1 MQILVIA
8 AKEAEIKPTVEFMAA
23 YYPTATHIQF
33 AYTDI
38 GLTAATFSIT
48 RLALTQPPDLIIQ
61 AGIAGSFETGYQLGE
76 VVLIDIEQ
84 QADLGVIENAQW
96 KNIFDLQLT
105 DENEAPYKKGLLPN
119 PYINHFNF
127 LGIRKVTG
135 ISVNTISTDTAT
147 ITRMQQ
153 GSPAPVV
160 ESMEGA
166 ALHFVGGQLQIPF
179 VQLRSLSNQ
188 VGERDKSQ
196 WHFTQAIQSLNA
208 KLIELLIHLQ
218 QHPISF
224 TANLPA

>member
-8 AKEAEIKPTVEFMAA
+8 AKEAEIKPSVEFMAA
-23 YYPTATHIQF
+23 HYPTAAHIHY
-33 AYTDI
+33 AYTDV

-48 RLALTQPPDLIIQ
+48 RLALTQAPDLIIQ
-61 AGIAGSFETGYQLGE
+61 AGIAGSFETGYQPGE
-76 VVLIDIEQ
+76 VVLIDTEQ
-84 QADLGVIENAQW
+84 QADLGVLENAQW

-127 LGIRKVTG
+127 LGIRKVAG

-153 GSPAPVV
+153 GSPAPVI

-166 ALHFVGGQLQIPF
+166 ALHFVGRQLQIPF
-179 VQLRSLSNQ
+179 VQLRSMSNQ
-188 VGERDKSQ
+188 VGERDKSR

-224 TANLPA
+224 TANLPE

>member
-8 AKEAEIKPTVEFMAA
+8 AKEAEIKPTVEFIAA
-23 YYPTATHIQF
+23 HYPTAAHIHF

-48 RLALTQPPDLIIQ
+48 RLALTQPTDLIIQ
-61 AGIAGSFETGYQLGE
+61 AGIAGSFENGYQPGE
-76 VVLIDIEQ
+76 VVLIDTEQ
-84 QADLGVIENAQW
+84 QADLGVFENEQW

-105 DENEAPYKKGLLPN
+105 DENQTPYKKGVLPN

-127 LGIRKVTG
+127 LGIRKVAG

-147 ITRMQQ
+147 ISRIQQ
-153 GSPAPVV
+153 SYPVPV
-160 ESMEGA
+160 TESMEGA
-166 ALHFVGGQLQIPF
+166 ALHFVGRQLQIPF

-188 VGERDKSQ
+188 VGERDKSR
-196 WHFTQAIQSLNA
+196 WHFTQAILSLNA
-208 KLIELLIHLQ
+208 KLIELLTHLQ

-224 TANLPA
+224 TENLPE

>member
-8 AKEAEIKPTVEFMAA
+8 AKEAEIKPTVEFIAA
-23 YYPTATHIQF
+23 HYPTAAHIHF

-48 RLALTQPPDLIIQ
+48 RLALTQPTDLIIQ
-61 AGIAGSFETGYQLGE
+61 AGIAGSFENGYQPGE
-76 VVLIDIEQ
+76 VVLIDTEQ
-84 QADLGVIENAQW
+84 QADLGVFENEQW

-105 DENEAPYKKGLLPN
+105 DENQTPYKKGVLPN

-127 LGIRKVTG
+127 LGIRKVAG

-147 ITRMQQ
+147 ISRIQQ
-153 GSPAPVV
+153 SYPVPV
-160 ESMEGA
+160 TESMEGA
-166 ALHFVGGQLQIPF
+166 ALHFVGRQLQIPF

-188 VGERDKSQ
+188 VGERDKSR

-208 KLIELLIHLQ
+208 KLIELLTHLQ

-224 TANLPA
+224 TENLPE

>member
-8 AKEAEIKPTVEFMAA
+8 AKEAEIKPTVEFIAA
-23 YYPTATHIQF
+23 HYPSAIHIRF

-48 RLALTQPPDLIIQ
+48 RLALTQPTDLIIQ
-61 AGIAGSFETGYQLGE
+61 AGIAGSFENGYQPGE
-76 VVLIDIEQ
+76 VVLIDTEQ
-84 QADLGVIENAQW
+84 QADLGVFENEQW

-105 DENEAPYKKGLLPN
+105 DENEDPYKKGVLPN

-127 LGIRKVTG
+127 LGIRKVAG

-147 ITRMQQ
+147 ISRIQQ
-153 GSPAPVV
+153 SYPVPV
-160 ESMEGA
+160 TESMEGA
-166 ALHFVGGQLQIPF
+166 ALHFVGRQLQIPF

-188 VGERDKSQ
+188 VGERDKSR

-208 KLIELLIHLQ
+208 KLIELLTHLQ

-224 TANLPA
+224 TENLPE

>member
-8 AKEAEIKPTVEFMAA
+8 AKEAEIKPTVEFIAA
-23 YYPTATHIQF
+23 HYPTAAHIHF

-48 RLALTQPPDLIIQ
+48 RLALTQPTDLIIQ
-61 AGIAGSFETGYQLGE
+61 AGIAGSFENGYQPGE
-76 VVLIDIEQ
+76 VVLIDTEQ
-84 QADLGVIENAQW
+84 QADLGVLENEQW

-105 DENEAPYKKGLLPN
+105 DENEDPYKKGVLPN

-127 LGIRKVTG
+127 LGIRKVAG
-135 ISVNTISTDTAT
+135 ISVNTISTDPAT

-153 GSPAPVV
+153 GSPAPLI

-188 VGERDKSQ
+188 VGERDKSH
-196 WHFTQAIQSLNA
+196 WHFTQAVQSLNT
-208 KLIELLIHLQ
+208 KLIELLTHLQ

-224 TANLPA
+224 TENLPA

>member
-8 AKEAEIKPTVEFMAA
+8 AKEAEIKPTVEFIAA
-23 YYPTATHIQF
+23 HYPTATHIHF

-48 RLALTQPPDLIIQ
+48 RLALTQPTDLIIQ
-61 AGIAGSFETGYQLGE
+61 AGIAGSFENGYQPGE
-76 VVLIDIEQ
+76 VVLIDTEQ
-84 QADLGVIENAQW
+84 QADLGVFENEQW

-105 DENEAPYKKGLLPN
+105 DENEDPYKKGVLPN

-127 LGIRKVTG
+127 LGIRKVAG

-147 ITRMQQ
+147 ISRIQL
-153 GSPAPVV
+153 SYPVPV
-160 ESMEGA
+160 IESMEGA
-166 ALHFVGGQLQIPF
+166 ALHFVGRQLQIPF

-188 VGERDKSQ
+188 VGERDKSR
-196 WHFTQAIQSLNA
+196 WHFTQAIPSLNA
-208 KLIELLIHLQ
+208 KLIELLTHLQ

-224 TANLPA
+224 TENLPE

>member
-1 MQILVIA
+1 MLILVIA
-8 AKEAEIKPTVEFMAA
+8 AKEAEIKPTVEFIAA
-23 YYPTATHIQF
+23 HYPTATHIHF
-33 AYTDI
+33 AYSDI

-48 RLALTQPPDLIIQ
+48 RLALTLAPDLIIQ
-61 AGIAGSFETGYQLGE
+61 AGIAGSFETGYQPGE
-76 VVLIDIEQ
+76 VVLIDSEQ
-84 QADLGVIENAQW
+84 QADLGVLENAQW

-105 DENEAPYKKGLLPN
+105 DENQAPYKKGVLPN

-127 LGIRKVTG
+127 LGIRKVAG

-147 ITRMQQ
+147 ISRIQL
-153 GSPAPVV
+153 SYPVPV
-160 ESMEGA
+160 IESMEGA
-166 ALHFVGGQLQIPF
+166 ALHFVGRQLQIPF

-188 VGERDKSQ
+188 VGERDKSR

-208 KLIELLIHLQ
+208 KLIELLTHLQ

>member
-8 AKEAEIKPTVEFMAA
+8 AKEVEIKPSVEFMAA
-23 YYPTATHIQF
+23 HYPTAAHIHY
-33 AYTDI
+33 AYTDV

-48 RLALTQPPDLIIQ
+48 RLALTQAPDLIIQ
-61 AGIAGSFETGYQLGE
+61 AGIAGSFETGYKPGE
-76 VVLIDIEQ
+76 VVLIDAEQ
-84 QADLGVIENAQW
+84 LADLGVLENAHW

-105 DENEAPYKKGLLPN
+105 DENQAPYKKGLLPN

-127 LGIRKVTG
+127 LGIRKVAG

-147 ITRMQQ
+147 IERMQQ
-153 GSPAPVV
+153 SSPAPVI

-166 ALHFVGGQLQIPF
+166 ALHFVGRQLQIPF
-179 VQLRSLSNQ
+179 VQLRSMSNQ
-188 VGERDKSQ
+188 VGERDKSH

>member
-23 YYPTATHIQF
+23 YVPTAAQIQF

-48 RLALTQPPDLIIQ
+48 RLALTQAPDLIIQ
-61 AGIAGSFETGYQLGE
+61 AGIAGSFETGYQPGE
-76 VVLIDIEQ
+76 VVLINTEQ
-84 QADLGVIENAQW
+84 QADLGVLENAQW

-105 DENEAPYKKGLLPN
+105 DENEDPYKKGVLPN
-119 PYINHFNF
+119 PYIDHFNF
-127 LGIRKVTG
+127 LGIRKVAG
-135 ISVNTISTDTAT
+135 ISVNTISTDSAA

-153 GSPAPVV
+153 GSPAPVI

-166 ALHFVGGQLQIPF
+166 ALHFVGRQLQIPF
-179 VQLRSLSNQ
+179 LQLRSVSNQ
-188 VGERDKSQ
+188 VGERDKSC

-208 KLIELLIHLQ
+208 TLINLLTYLQ

-224 TANLPA
+224 TENLPA

>member
-8 AKEAEIKPTVEFMAA
+8 AKEAEIKPSVEFMAA
-23 YYPTATHIQF
+23 HYPTAAHIHY
-33 AYTDI
+33 AYTDV

-48 RLALTQPPDLIIQ
+48 RLALTQAPDLIIQ
-61 AGIAGSFETGYQLGE
+61 AGIAGSFETGYQPGE
-76 VVLIDIEQ
+76 VVLIDTEQ
-84 QADLGVIENAQW
+84 QADLGVLENAQW

-105 DENEAPYKKGLLPN
+105 DENEAPHKKGLLPN

-127 LGIRKVTG
+127 LGIRKVAG
-135 ISVNTISTDTAT
+135 ISVNTISTDTGT
-147 ITRMQQ
+147 IDRLQQ
-153 GSPAPVV
+153 GSPAPVI

-166 ALHFVGGQLQIPF
+166 ALHFVGRQLQIPF
-179 VQLRSLSNQ
+179 VQLRSMSNQ
-188 VGERDKSQ
+188 VGERDKSR

-224 TANLPA
+224 TANLPE

>member
-8 AKEAEIKPTVEFMAA
+8 AKEAEIEPTVEFIAA
-23 YYPTATHIQF
+23 HYPTATHIHF

-48 RLALTQPPDLIIQ
+48 RLALTQPTDLIIQ
-61 AGIAGSFETGYQLGE
+61 AGIAGSFENGYQPGE
-76 VVLIDIEQ
+76 VVLIDTEQ
-84 QADLGVIENAQW
+84 QADLGVFENEQW

-105 DENEAPYKKGLLPN
+105 DENQTPYKKGVLPN

-127 LGIRKVTG
+127 LGIRKVAG

-147 ITRMQQ
+147 ISRIQQ
-153 GSPAPVV
+153 SYPVPV
-160 ESMEGA
+160 IESMEGA
-166 ALHFVGGQLQIPF
+166 ALHFVGRQLQIPF

-188 VGERDKSQ
+188 VGERDKSR

-208 KLIELLIHLQ
+208 KLIELLTHLQ

-224 TANLPA
+224 TENLPA

>member
-8 AKEAEIKPTVEFMAA
+8 AKEAEIKPTVEFIAA
-23 YYPTATHIQF
+23 HYPTATHIHF

-48 RLALTQPPDLIIQ
+48 RLALTQPTDLIIQ
-61 AGIAGSFETGYQLGE
+61 AGIAGSFENGYQPGE
-76 VVLIDIEQ
+76 VVLIDTEQ
-84 QADLGVIENAQW
+84 QADLGVFENEQW

-105 DENEAPYKKGLLPN
+105 DENEDPYKKGVLPN

-127 LGIRKVTG
+127 LGIRKVAG

-147 ITRMQQ
+147 ISRIQL
-153 GSPAPVV
+153 SYPVPV
-160 ESMEGA
+160 IESMEGA
-166 ALHFVGGQLQIPF
+166 ALHFVGRQLQIPF

-188 VGERDKSQ
+188 VGERDKSR

-208 KLIELLIHLQ
+208 KLIELLTHLQ

-224 TANLPA
+224 TENLPE

>member
-1 MQILVIA
+1 
-8 AKEAEIKPTVEFMAA
+8 
-23 YYPTATHIQF
+23 
-33 AYTDI
+33 
-38 GLTAATFSIT
+38 
-48 RLALTQPPDLIIQ
+48 LIIQ
-61 AGIAGSFETGYQLGE
+61 AGIAGSFETGYQPGE
-76 VVLIDIEQ
+76 VVLIDTEQ
-84 QADLGVIENAQW
+84 QADLGVLENAQW

-105 DENEAPYKKGLLPN
+105 DENQAPYKKGVLPN

-127 LGIRKVTG
+127 LGIRKVAG

-153 GSPAPVV
+153 SSPAPVI

-188 VGERDKSQ
+188 VGERDKSR

-208 KLIELLIHLQ
+208 KLIELLTHLQ